1 MSEER
6 NIDPFSI
13 LILVLSVIAI
23 VTELIGP
30 FAGFYLGGSEYR
42 YSCLDC
48 GYYTTVDLILQ
59 YVIIIL
65 FVLQIVIALNEL
77 LPNKFIPIDITKFGI
92 YLAILSWVFAII
104 GLASFG
110 IAYMAFDWWPE
121 LGFYGMVVGGL
132 LNTILFFLQQ
142 RNK

>member
-30 FAGFYLGGSEYR
+30 FAGFYLGGGYYR
-42 YSCLDC
+42 WSCLDC
-48 GYYTTVDLILQ
+48 GYSTPLDYALQ
-59 YVIIIL
+59 IIIIIL
-65 FVLQIVIALNEL
+65 FVIQIVIALNEL
-77 LPNKFIPIDITKFGI
+77 LPKPFIPMDVTKFGI
-92 YLAILSWVFAII
+92 YLALLSWVFAII

-110 IAYMAFDWWPE
+110 IAYMAFEWWPE
-121 LGFYGMVVGGL
+121 LGFYGMVVGGV